1 MTEVGQSV
9 YAYNVNNSVIQV
21 SDKVTAITLD
31 KCQGT
36 GIVFKGA
43 VASFDVV
50 NSKKVQVQLAE
61 GDCPQ
66 FSVDKSEGVK
76 IFINE
81 SAKANSSFITAHA
94 QEVLIVVLRGDDQD
108 PLELAIPEQF
118 LTTFEGDRLNTAPVD
133 HLGV

>member
-1 MTEVGQSV
+1 MGPNSNNKSKMSAGPVLENKKWKIENVDGNQELKVEVTEVGQSV

-21 SDKVTAITLD
+21 SAKVTAITLD

-50 NSKKVQVQLAE
+50 NSKKVQVQL
-61 GDCPQ
+61 
-66 FSVDKSEGVK
+66 SVDKSEGVK
-76 IFINE
+76 VFINE

-94 QEVLIVVLRGDDQD
+94 QEVL
-108 PLELAIPEQF
+108 
-118 LTTFEGDRLNTAPVD
+118 
-133 HLGV
+133 